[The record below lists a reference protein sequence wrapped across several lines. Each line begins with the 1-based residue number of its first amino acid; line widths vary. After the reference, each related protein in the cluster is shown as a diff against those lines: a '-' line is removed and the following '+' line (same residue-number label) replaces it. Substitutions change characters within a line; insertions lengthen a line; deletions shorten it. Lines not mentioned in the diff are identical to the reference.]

1 MKTIARFTI
10 FVVVGVLLAGAAY
23 AQFAKPEDAIKYR
36 KSVMFMIAQHF
47 KRMGAAVQ
55 GKASYDQQAFAAN
68 AEVVNMLA
76 TLPWDAFLEPGTDK
90 GDTTMASAVFS
101 KKDDFMKTAQAFEA
115 ATDKLAEASQA
126 GGLDA
131 VKGPFNDVAQSCKA
145 CHTSF
150 RK

>member
-1 MKTIARFTI
+1 MKTMARFTV

-23 AQFAKPEDAIKYR
+23 AQFAKPDDAIKYR
-36 KSVMFMIAQHF
+36 KSVMVLIAQHF
-47 KRMGAAVQ
+47 KPMGAAVQ
-55 GKASYDQQAFAAN
+55 GKAAYDQKNFAAN
-68 AEVVNMLA
+68 AELVKTLA
-76 TLPWDAFLEPGTDK
+76 TLPWDAFLEPGTDE
-90 GDTTMASAVFS
+90 GDTTMTSAVFS
-101 KKDDFMKTAQAFEA
+101 KKDDFMKTAQTFEA
-115 ATDKLAEASQA
+115 ATAKLAEASQA